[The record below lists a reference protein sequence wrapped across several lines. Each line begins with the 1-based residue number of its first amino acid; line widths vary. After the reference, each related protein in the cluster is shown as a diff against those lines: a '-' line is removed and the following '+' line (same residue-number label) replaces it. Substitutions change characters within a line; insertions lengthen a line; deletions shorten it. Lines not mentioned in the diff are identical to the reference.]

1 MKNRIA
7 KSFRIFDPIDLDCVR
22 DSLPYL
28 ANPNELL
35 KQVRIDGVLFS
46 LDDFFLMKDIIYEKI
61 NGGASDCK
69 NNGSSV
75 SSNGKWCLCGI
86 CRWAFQN
93 ILELPKYTLPTGE
106 KFGYHP
112 STAPLLDKMSHESVI
127 NLAINNLEYNHENE
141 MIIYSTGTMY
151 GIKSYKDLKPFEF
164 IVKYCDLIKK
174 YLDGENPSAP
184 ENLGKGTVHYTVIT
198 SNGKE
203 VRIEI
208 EKKDK

>member
-35 KQVRIDGVLFS
+35 SQVRLDGVLFS
-46 LDDFFLMKDIIYEKI
+46 LEDFFLLKDVIYEKI
-61 NGGASDCK
+61 KGGASDCK
-69 NNGSSV
+69 SEGTGKSSG
-75 SSNGKWCLCGI
+75 GKWCLCGI

-93 ILELPKYTLPTGE
+93 ILELPKYTLPNGE

-112 STAPLLDKMSHESVI
+112 STAPLLEKMSPESI
-127 NLAINNLEYNHENE
+127 TNLAIDNLEYNHENE
-141 MIIYSTGTMY
+141 MIIFSNGSMY
-151 GIKSYKDLKPFEF
+151 GIKSYKELKPFEY
-164 IVKYCDLIKK
+164 IVRYCDLIKK
-174 YLDGENPSAP
+174 YLNGDNPSAP
-184 ENLGKGTVHYTVIT
+184 ENLGRGTIHYTVVT
-198 SNGKE
+198 SNGRE
-203 VRIEI
+203 IRIEV